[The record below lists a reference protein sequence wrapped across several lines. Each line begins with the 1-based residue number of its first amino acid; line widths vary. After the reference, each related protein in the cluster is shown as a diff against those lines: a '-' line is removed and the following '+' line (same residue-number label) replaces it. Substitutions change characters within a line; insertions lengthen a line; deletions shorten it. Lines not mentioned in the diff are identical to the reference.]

1 MVGIGRVL
9 HRPGKWL
16 TGAIV
21 GCLVV
26 LGFCSI
32 TPTGVAEAKKP
43 LPCNG
48 SSKLCGR
55 SLDRV
60 VLVGTH
66 NSMSAS
72 QAGFGLPHQT
82 FAIPDQL
89 KRGARAFLF
98 DTHYG
103 RPAPNVLNPNGVDS
117 VEDPSAFPDTSTY
130 LCHVLCQFG
139 ATKLTSGL
147 RYFTNFLRRHP
158 REVVVLINEDYIAPD
173 DFASAVRASG
183 LSRYVYTGGT
193 GRWPTL
199 GSMIRSGR
207 RVVVFA
213 QTDVGDVPWYH
224 LAYSGLMRETDWS
237 YELPSELLDP
247 ESLASSCAARRG
259 GDVGNLFLMNHWI
272 SRDVFP
278 PVPSI
283 EDAAL
288 VNTRSALVARAKAC
302 RTVRG
307 RLPNILAVDF
317 LGTGDAIG
325 AAREL
330 NGL

>member
-1 MVGIGRVL
+1 MPHQPGSWVIGSI
-9 HRPGKWL
+9 
-16 TGAIV
+16 IV
-21 GCLVV
+21 SFIV

-32 TPTGVAEAKKP
+32 TLVGVAEAKKP
-43 LPCNG
+43 RPCNG

-72 QAGFGLPHQT
+72 QAGFGLPNQT
-82 FAIPDQL
+82 YAIPDQL

-117 VEDPSAFPDTSTY
+117 VEDPSAFPDASTY

-147 RYFTNFLRRHP
+147 RYFTNFLRRNP
-158 REVVVLINEDYIAPD
+158 REVLVLINEDYISPD
-173 DFASAVRASG
+173 DFAKAVRASG

-213 QTDVGDVPWYH
+213 QTDVGEIPWYH

-247 ESLASSCAARRG
+247 ESLSISCAARRG
-259 GDVGNLFLMNHWI
+259 GDAGKLFLMNHWI

-283 EDAAL
+283 DDAAL
-288 VNTRSALVARAKAC
+288 VNTRSALVARANAC
-302 RTVRG
+302 RRVRG
-307 RLPNILAVDF
+307 KLPNILAVDF
-317 LGTGDAIG
+317 FGTGNAIG
-325 AAREL
+325 AARQL